1 VTPAGRKLGR
11 AASSAGYVRAR
22 KAPDFRGFFFV
33 QVKFASRRS
42 GLSREKQAF
51 VTPPHLYS
59 DVASYRGFHAMSEFR
74 ELLKRY
80 MQGEFT
86 MSEWRDIVRS
96 IIDWRDL
103 AVR

>member
-1 VTPAGRKLGR
+1 VPHAETFNPKLVPRTVGEHELQDVWENLR
-11 AASSAGYVRAR
+11 RLW
-22 KAPDFRGFFFV
+22 RG
-33 QVKFASRRS
+33 
-42 GLSREKQAF
+42 L
-51 VTPPHLYS
+51 
-59 DVASYRGFHAMSEFR
+59 DDHATSEFR

-80 MQGEFT
+80 MQGEFK